1 MTTTTTS
8 KFYAFDVCA
17 VPGLGWQPVDRTR
30 TAIRT
35 ITERQAELI
44 EEDYDMDAN
53 EQTWVYSDYDDALQ
67 SWNHVA
73 RFC

>member
-8 KFYAFDVCA
+8 KFYAFDVCS

-30 TAIRT
+30 TAIRA
-35 ITERQAELI
+35 ITERQAEQI
-44 EEDYDMDAN
+44 DADCDMDSN

-67 SWNHVA
+67 SWNRVA
-73 RFC
+73 RFR